1 MIWSLSFLKKRMVQ
15 HLSLE
20 NIDLI
25 VCDDYEDC
33 EEELLEVRNEL
44 YNVRRELYEVRLEL
58 AIIKNQLKI

>member
-1 MIWSLSFLKKRMVQ
+1 MVQ